1 MSEAAPIAFI
11 WDGEVMRPASPVW
24 ARRADKQFVIGAI
37 HHLVQEEPRSGSSH
51 GHYFAV
57 LTEAWRNL
65 PEALAEQFPSVEHLR
80 KYALIEAGFCNV
92 SSMPCA
98 GEAGAQRV
106 ADFIRPLADY
116 ATVTAHKN
124 IITVRTA
131 KSQSYRAMGKADF
144 QRSKEAVLEI
154 VSAMIQVAREELAD
168 AAGKAAA

>member
-1 MSEAAPIAFI
+1 MSEAAPIAML
-11 WDGEVMRPASPVW
+11 WDGEVMRPASPAW
-24 ARRADKQFVIGAI
+24 ARRADKVFVIGQT
-37 HHLVQEEPRSGSSH
+37 HFMVEESPRSGSSH
-51 GHYFAV
+51 AHYFAT

-80 KYALIEAGFCNV
+80 KYALIEAGFCSV
-92 SSMPCA
+92 STMPCA

-116 ATVTAHKN
+116 AVVTAHKN
-124 IITVRTA
+124 VVTVRTA

-154 VSAMIQVAREELAD
+154 VSAMIGSAKADLA
-168 AAGKAAA
+168 AQAGKAA